1 MESSGKQRE
10 EEEDRDI
17 EKRNDEQGSDGWM
30 DWIHSSVL
38 DWVRGKTERLG
49 VQ

>member
-17 EKRNDEQGSDGWM
+17 EKRNDEQGSDGWIGSILVY
-30 DWIHSSVL
+30 WI
-38 DWVRGKTERLG
+38 GLG
-49 VQ
+49 VKRKD